1 VSSQTLTQKILS
13 AKMERD
19 VREGEI
25 IFPEP
30 DLVVVH
36 DWYSANAGRTL
47 RQFGVERLYA
57 PDKVMFVTDHEPIAV
72 SAESAAKQA
81 EIRDIARQFAIGHH
95 FDVGR
100 GGHGHLFPVEAG
112 FVTPGMFVEAYDTHV
127 PNYGAVGALGFPM
140 LNEIV
145 EVMALGSVWI
155 RVPGTI
161 QIRLRGRL
169 TPGVLIRDFAQKLIA
184 DLDADLVNYTVVE
197 FSGPAME
204 HISVDERFTL
214 CNTPIEIGA
223 KSAITEPDDVVRE
236 YLSERVQCDI
246 ELPRSDADAPFVHA
260 AEYDLTTIEPYVA
273 VPPIPDRVVPISAVA
288 GRPIDHAFVGSC
300 ASGSLNDLREAAR
313 YLIGR
318 RIDPRVRL
326 FITPGTQAILR
337 AAIAQG
343 LIEIFSAAGAIIT
356 APGCGPCAGGRIGA
370 LGRGEVSIN
379 TGTRNDPGRLG
390 ARDSEIYLAS
400 PATVAVSAITGR
412 IADPREFARGA
423 S

>member
-1 VSSQTLTQKILS
+1 MTPQTLTQKILS
-13 AKMERD
+13 RKAGHD
-19 VREGEI
+19 VRAGEI

-47 RQFGVERLYA
+47 RQFGVERLHA
-57 PDKVMFVTDHEPIAV
+57 PEKVMFVTDHEPIAV
-72 SAESAAKQA
+72 SAQSAAKQS

-100 GGHGHLFPVEAG
+100 GGHGHIYPVEAG

-161 QIRLRGRL
+161 RIRLRGRL

-184 DLDADLVNYTVVE
+184 DLDAEVVNYTVVE

-204 HISVDERFTL
+204 YISVDERFTL

-223 KSAITEPDDVVRE
+223 KSVICEPDEVVRE
-236 YLSERVQCDI
+236 YLSGRVQGDI
-246 ELPRSDADAPFVHA
+246 ELPHSDSDAPFVQT
-260 AEYDLTTIEPYVA
+260 AEYDLATIEPYVA

-288 GRPIDHAFVGSC
+288 GKPINHAFVGSC
-300 ASGSLNDLREAAR
+300 ASGSLTDLQEAAR
-313 YLIGR
+313 YLLGR
-318 RIDPRVRL
+318 KIDPAVRL
-326 FITPGTQAILR
+326 FITPGTHEILR

-343 LIEIFSAAGAIIT
+343 LIDIFCSAGAIIT
-356 APGCGPCAGGRIGA
+356 APGCGPCAAGRIGA
-370 LGRGEVSIN
+370 LGPGEVSIN

-400 PATVAVSAITGR
+400 PASVAASAITGR
-412 IADPREFARGA
+412 ITDPRELA
-423 S
+423 

>member
-1 VSSQTLTQKILS
+1 VTSQTLTQKILS
-13 AKMERD
+13 RKAGRS
-19 VREGEI
+19 VRAGEI

-30 DLVVVH
+30 DLIVVH

-47 RQFGVERLYA
+47 RQFGVERLHA

-72 SAESAAKQA
+72 SAESAARQA
-81 EIRDIARQFAIGHH
+81 EIRDIARHFAIGHH

-161 QIRLRGRL
+161 QIRLHGRL

-184 DLDADLVNYTVVE
+184 DLDAELVNYTVVE

-223 KSAITEPDDVVRE
+223 KSVLCEPDAVVRE
-236 YLSERVQCDI
+236 YLSGRVDRDF
-246 ELPRSDADAPFVHA
+246 ELPCSDSDAPFVHS

-288 GRPIDHAFVGSC
+288 GKPIQHAFVGSC
-300 ASGSLNDLREAAR
+300 ASGSLTDLQEAAR
-313 YLIGR
+313 YLKGR
-318 RIDPRVRL
+318 KIESGVRL

-343 LIEIFSAAGAIIT
+343 LIDIFASAGAVIT
-356 APGCGPCAGGRIGA
+356 APGCGPCAAGRIGA

-390 ARDSEIYLAS
+390 ARESEIYLAS
-400 PATVAVSAITGR
+400 PAAVAASAITGR
-412 IADPREFARGA
+412 ITDPRELA
-423 S
+423 